1 MKTALTLPTVELV
14 EAACKKF
21 DREESVIED
30 ALKELFR
37 QYPGNDDL
45 SHVLLKVV
53 ALNALYSTLI
63 TIHSEE
69 RPNVVDVARHIH
81 KNARKIDSALAVGS
95 PEIVGTIS
103 WVTVPGKQK
112 RDNFSF
118 ISSTQLEPWTPTVDI
133 QQCNG
138 DLVVTVELPG
148 LKKEDVKVELTDD
161 SLVIQGE
168 RKHEHKE
175 DHEGFH
181 RWERSYGQFYRSIPL
196 PEGAKTDQAKA
207 ELTDGVLKVSVP
219 VPETKKKPRQIPV
232 EQGKET
238 KPAAA

>member
-1 MKTALTLPTVELV
+1 MASRRLIGE
-14 EAACKKF
+14 
-21 DREESVIED
+21 
-30 ALKELFR
+30 KEGDDMAEVKVSKEQSPAKQEVPASGALFR
-37 QYPGNDDL
+37 PMFPFGRYFGLGPFGL
-45 SHVLLKVV
+45 MREL
-53 ALNALYSTLI
+53 
-63 TIHSEE
+63 SEE
-69 RPNVVDVARHIH
+69 MDRAFRGVNP
-81 KNARKIDSALAVGS
+81 
-95 PEIVGTIS
+95 
-103 WVTVPGKQK
+103 
-112 RDNFSF
+112 
-118 ISSTQLEPWTPTVDI
+118 STQLEPWTPAVDV

-138 DLVVTVELPG
+138 DLVVTAELPG

-168 RKHEHKE
+168 RKYEHKE

-181 RWERSYGQFYRSIPL
+181 SFERSYGQFYRSIPL

-219 VPETKKKPRQIPV
+219 VPAAKKTSRQIPV